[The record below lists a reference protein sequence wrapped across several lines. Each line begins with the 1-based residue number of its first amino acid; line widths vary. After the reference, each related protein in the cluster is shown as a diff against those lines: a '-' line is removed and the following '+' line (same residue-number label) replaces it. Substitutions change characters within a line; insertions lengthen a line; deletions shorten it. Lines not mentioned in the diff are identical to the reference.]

1 MISKAGE
8 VVMTGIVAVGVTDA
22 QAGSAGGMTLQRSGS
37 RPIQEIGSDCD
48 QLMAERGFPNLARP
62 AQEHHFPGQIRPH
75 AVIKI

>member
-22 QAGSAGGMTLQRSGS
+22 QARSAGGLTLQRSGS
-37 RPIQEIGSDCD
+37 KPIQEIGSDCD

-62 AQEHHFPGQIRPH
+62 SQGHRFPGQIRPH